1 MNKVEIF
8 KNYFKKLWESK
19 QYDKSHMF
27 FDFIKDYYSRKGQ
40 KTEIA
45 YIFYAGIGLIESVN
59 QITDEMLDA
68 IA

>member
-27 FDFIKDYYSRKGQ
+27 YNFVENYYRRKGQ
-40 KTEIA
+40 KTELA
-45 YIFYAGIGLIESVN
+45 YIFYAGIGFIDSIN
-59 QITDEMLDA
+59 QLTDSMIDA
-68 IA
+68 I